1 MLSLYYF
8 CCGCLFK
15 HLIEGEMRRN
25 EALEAAIDEC
35 RKLGVEFRIEAVK
48 TSNHVRLLIQGCK
61 RFPSRHLSAMSGLYS
76 PILGASCQALPV
88 QFQEPN

>member
-1 MLSLYYF
+1 
-8 CCGCLFK
+8 
-15 HLIEGEMRRN
+15 MRRN

-61 RFPSRHLSAMSGLYS
+61 RVLTVSNTNAIKSVRTDVRRAARG
-76 PILGASCQALPV
+76 I
-88 QFQEPN
+88 